1 MSDERIRLQL
11 LDVARFAAAL
21 AVLGFHYLFNGI
33 ANGKVA
39 SINHV
44 PSLVDVAR
52 YGYLGVDLFFIVSG
66 YVILRSARGKTAQA
80 FALSRAQRLYPAF
93 WVAVLVTS
101 AFAAVWGGARMG
113 VSAPQLLANLTM
125 AAPLF
130 RQDWVDG
137 VYWTLAYELRFY
149 AAVWLL
155 LWLRPAAR
163 LERWALGWIG
173 VLMLAHLLGWQRWPL
188 LGGYYV
194 FFAAGCLLAV
204 AGERPLRGWALP
216 MLAALALCIDVAM
229 QEAHVKTLATGV
241 AFSPVVAAVFVA
253 LCFAFF
259 ALLNTRR
266 GGALRAPGARLMGG
280 LSYPLYLVHAHI
292 GYMLLSRFADEQH
305 KALAYALVIA
315 VVLGIAAAIHL
326 GIERALAAR
335 WRALF
340 SATLGAAWGAR
351 HA

>member
-1 MSDERIRLQL
+1 MKERLEL
-11 LDVARFAAAL
+11 LDVSRFAAAL
-21 AVLGFHYLFNGI
+21 AVLGFHYFFNGI

-39 SINHV
+39 SITQV
-44 PSLVDVAR
+44 PGLVDAAR

-66 YVILRSARGKTAQA
+66 YVILRSARGKTARA
-80 FALSRAQRLYPAF
+80 FALSRALRLYPAF

-113 VSAPQLLANLTM
+113 VSAPQVLANLTM
-125 AAPLF
+125 AAPVF

-149 AAVWLL
+149 AVVWLL

-163 LERWALGWIG
+163 LEHWALGWVG
-173 VLMLAHLLGWQRWPL
+173 VLLVAHFAGLQRWPL
-188 LGGYYV
+188 LGGYYA

-204 AGERPLRGWALP
+204 VGERWRHWHALP
-216 MLAALALCIDVAM
+216 LLAALALCADVAM
-229 QEAHVKTLATGV
+229 REAHEKTLATGV
-241 AFSPVVAAVFVA
+241 VFSPIVAAVFVL
-253 LCFAFF
+253 LCFALF
-259 ALLNTRR
+259 ALLNTPR
-266 GGALRAPGARLMGG
+266 GAALRVPGARLLGG

-292 GYMLLSRFADEQH
+292 GYMLLSRFADEH
-305 KALAYALVIA
+305 NKALAYALVIA
-315 VVLGIAAAIHL
+315 VVLAIAAAIHL
-326 GIERALAAR
+326 GVERALAAR

-340 SATLGAAWGAR
+340 TATLGTRWGAR